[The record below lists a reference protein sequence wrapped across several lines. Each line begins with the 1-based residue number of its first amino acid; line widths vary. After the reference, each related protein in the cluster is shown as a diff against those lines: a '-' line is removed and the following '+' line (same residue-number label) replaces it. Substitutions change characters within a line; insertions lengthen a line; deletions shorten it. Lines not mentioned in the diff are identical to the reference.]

1 MDDYITPPNHT
12 NFLAKKLFDE
22 IGEIADGSIAHMGAN
37 GGGPIKQHTHSH
49 NHLFIVVEGEAKL
62 LLGDKEI
69 ILKKE
74 ESYLVNGNIPH
85 SLWNNIDK
93 TTTVIGITIK

>member
-1 MDDYITPPNHT
+1 
-12 NFLAKKLFDE
+12 
-22 IGEIADGSIAHMGAN
+22 
-37 GGGPIKQHTHSH
+37 
-49 NHLFIVVEGEAKL
+49 LFIVVEGEAKL
-62 LLGDKEI
+62 LLGDKKI